1 MGGVHAGEG
10 GGELGAE
17 GVFGFAL
24 CRDFF
29 EGFGAALAR
38 EGLEELGEDAF
49 AGFDAVELGGLE
61 GWACDFFE
69 AAADRGVSPGVG
81 DVALAEQ
88 ILGVEIAGAFGWFD
102 FFRSHGLIGYAG
114 DSGGCGAW
122 NRWRLIYGVFS
133 MGIGI
138 RHVVVVSALL
148 GVGAFVYVVGFEEMD
163 EADHPRA
170 AAINQ
175 SQSSQR
181 LIAQIRRQI
190 AGGRLENA
198 DRVTDQLYKHYG
210 RGPSPQPEAFYWRAL
225 VDDLQGNP
233 AAARTNWAILKAMLD
248 EPDRWSGGYTSERLL
263 YLRAW
268 AMHGLGEVEEARG
281 LFGTVADRL
290 WIASEPKNGTGER
303 TSLDLY
309 NLACYRS
316 MSGQL
321 PEALEH
327 WEKAVERGYGRGTQ
341 DETGWWAM
349 DPDLEPLHALS
360 AFWEIGGRI
369 SLGADGGE
377 LIADEPA
384 GVEGGG

>member
-1 MGGVHAGEG
+1 
-10 GGELGAE
+10 
-17 GVFGFAL
+17 
-24 CRDFF
+24 
-29 EGFGAALAR
+29 
-38 EGLEELGEDAF
+38 
-49 AGFDAVELGGLE
+49 
-61 GWACDFFE
+61 
-69 AAADRGVSPGVG
+69 
-81 DVALAEQ
+81 
-88 ILGVEIAGAFGWFD
+88 
-102 FFRSHGLIGYAG
+102 
-114 DSGGCGAW
+114 
-122 NRWRLIYGVFS
+122 